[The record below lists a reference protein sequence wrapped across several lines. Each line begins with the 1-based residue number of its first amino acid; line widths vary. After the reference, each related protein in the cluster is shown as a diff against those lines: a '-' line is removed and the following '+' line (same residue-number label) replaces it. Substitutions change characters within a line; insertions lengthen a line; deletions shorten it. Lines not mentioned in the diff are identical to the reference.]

1 MSSGWV
7 FTSAPFHTRFWPF
20 SGWESGSWEE
30 EAKRK
35 QPNRVQADSGGRA
48 ATARR
53 GGRVGVV
60 YEPEPGREARAQQH
74 GYESRPSLDG

>member
-1 MSSGWV
+1 VGK
-7 FTSAPFHTRFWPF
+7 
-20 SGWESGSWEE
+20 WELGGGSET
-30 EAKRK
+30 EAAE
-35 QPNRVQADSGGRA
+35 QGPSGGRA

-60 YEPEPGREARAQQH
+60 YEPDPGREARAQQH